1 MHTAHVVLFFVLGV
15 GVLSILL
22 LVVRAALRWF
32 LDRGGDLGPLTFVL
46 DFLEHV
52 TDPLVYP
59 VRHML
64 PEERRSTNFPVVVS
78 VIVLAVIWVVIY
90 GFLRIPLK

>member
-1 MHTAHVVLFFVLGV
+1 
-15 GVLSILL
+15 
-22 LVVRAALRWF
+22 
-32 LDRGGDLGPLTFVL
+32 VL
-46 DFLEHV
+46 DFLERV

-64 PEERRSTNFPVVVS
+64 PEERRSKNFPVVVS